1 MKIRDVYILKESVD
15 DLNEGEAFYDLQELG
30 VGAYFWDCIIAD
42 IDSLIIYAGIH
53 RKKLG
58 FFQMP
63 AKRFPYAI
71 YYEVVEDIAYVA
83 AILPMRR
90 DPAWILKQLRRR
102 R

>member
-30 VGAYFWDCIIAD
+30 VGAYFWDYIIAD

-58 FFQMP
+58 FF
-63 AKRFPYAI
+63 
-71 YYEVVEDIAYVA
+71 
-83 AILPMRR
+83 
-90 DPAWILKQLRRR
+90 
-102 R
+102 